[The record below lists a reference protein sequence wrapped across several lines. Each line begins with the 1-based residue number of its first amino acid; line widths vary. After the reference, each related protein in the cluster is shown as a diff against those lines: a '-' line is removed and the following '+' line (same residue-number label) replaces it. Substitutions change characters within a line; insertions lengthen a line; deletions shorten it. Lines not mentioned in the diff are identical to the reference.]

1 MRNRVGRLMAALV
14 LAGGV
19 AGLAAGCGS
28 SGNGEGSSVRVSLE
42 DLPDA
47 PRATVQKLTAGG
59 RIERIDKE
67 VEDGRVVYDVEATV
81 GGKHVEFL
89 VADSD
94 GAVLAT
100 ETSID
105 FSQLPAAVRA
115 AAAQYFD
122 NTASLTV
129 SRVEEH
135 GQTTYE
141 ITGTRNGRAAEAT
154 FDPTGKLLEA

>member
-1 MRNRVGRLMAALV
+1 MRNRIGRLMAPLM

-19 AGLAAGCGS
+19 AGLAVGCGS

-59 RIERIDKE
+59 QIERIDRE

-89 VADSD
+89 VAESD
-94 GAVLAT
+94 GAVLGT

-122 NTASLTV
+122 DTASLTA
-129 SRVEEH
+129 SKVEEH
-135 GQTTYE
+135 GQITYE
-141 ITGTRNGRAAEAT
+141 ITGTRNGKSAEAT
-154 FDPTGKLLEA
+154 FDPTGKLLET